1 MHYLDVDEKKTKKQK
16 KDPVSSQDPISVVYD
31 VGSKHLFTR
40 GRFFLFFFSPLRL
53 SLSLSHKDGE
63 PW

>member
-40 GRFFLFFFSPLRL
+40 GRFF
-53 SLSLSHKDGE
+53 
-63 PW
+63 